1 MGVHQ
6 IALSRLA
13 GPVTRP
19 TRWIGS
25 QEIPIAIASGR
36 GPWCTPLVLKR
47 LAWLG
52 LPAALFCC
60 AAPATA
66 EGVDDATRRA
76 ARTLGVSGVEAYEA
90 GDYATASV
98 KLEKAYRALSAP
110 SLGLWSARALAKL
123 NRLVEAAERYQEVLR
138 LDAQGGEAAVQRQA
152 KSDAAEELA
161 RLSPQIPNLV
171 ISVEG
176 AEVDSV
182 QVKVDG
188 AVLASSLI
196 GENRPVN
203 PGKHV
208 VEASRGQ
215 QHVQVAAEVAT
226 GETKPVVLRF
236 QAGAPSAAAPSP
248 GAAAAPAA
256 EPVAPVPGQADDGS
270 ASKPTSTRRTL
281 GFVAIGVGGAGLALG
296 GVATVI
302 AVGKKGKLDD
312 SQACSQ
318 NRCLPSEQGNVDSY
332 KMWRQVSSIGLI
344 AGVAVA
350 GAGVLMVLTTPKSQ
364 SQTALQIGPGSV
376 TFGRSF

>member
-1 MGVHQ
+1 M
-6 IALSRLA
+6 
-13 GPVTRP
+13 
-19 TRWIGS
+19 
-25 QEIPIAIASGR
+25 
-36 GPWCTPLVLKR
+36 LKR

-52 LPAALFCC
+52 LPAVLLCWPAL
-60 AAPATA
+60 ATA

-138 LDAQGGEAAVQRQA
+138 LDAQGGEASVQRQA

-176 AEVDSV
+176 AEADSV

-188 AVLASSLI
+188 AILASSLI

-208 VEASRGQ
+208 VEATRAQ
-215 QHVQVAAEVAT
+215 QHVQVAAEVAA

-236 QAGAPSAAAPSP
+236 QAGATSAAPIPDA
-248 GAAAAPAA
+248 GAAPATA
-256 EPVAPVPGQADDGS
+256 SAAPEAAQPDNGPAP
-270 ASKPTSTRRTL
+270 KPAATRRTL

-296 GVATVI
+296 GVATAI

-312 SQACSQ
+312 SQACLE

-332 KMWRQVSSIGLI
+332 KTWRQVSSIGLI

-350 GAGVLMVLTTPKSQ
+350 GAGVLIVLTAPKSE

-376 TFGRSF
+376 TIGRSF